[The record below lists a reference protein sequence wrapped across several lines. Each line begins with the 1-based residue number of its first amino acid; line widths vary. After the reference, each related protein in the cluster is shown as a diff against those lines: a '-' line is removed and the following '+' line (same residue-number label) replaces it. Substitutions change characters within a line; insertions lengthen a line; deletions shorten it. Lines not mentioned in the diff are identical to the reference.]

1 MVDRGLQEK
10 HLGILVKNGSFQF
23 SDSFFPY
30 TSGEIGPYYVQSA
43 DIMKDGNDYAE
54 AVKDMV
60 KLITSSIPFS
70 KIFDYSNN
78 VISGGES
85 RDWIFSFPVA
95 ARLNAPHVMI
105 YKDGKM
111 LGPSLKDKYVIHV
124 ADLNNEGSSPRD
136 KWVPAIRNSGGKIE
150 NILFYVDRMED
161 GVKVMQDLGLES
173 HSLVPLDKNAWDYL
187 KSKGIV
193 NNDVYKNLINR
204 MEDKHS
210 WAINML
216 RSRKGFGKLVEL
228 FKDPKSL
235 AKAAKIVNKGYPD
248 LKDELDKKL
257 RENKIIN
264 LGDDIYAFQ
273 VPSRE

>member
-1 MVDRGLQEK
+1 MVDRDLQEK
-10 HLGILVKNGSFQF
+10 HLGILVKNGGFQF

-60 KLITSSIPFS
+60 NLVPSIIPSDKLILNS
-70 KIFDYSNN
+70 KI

-95 ARLNAPHVMI
+95 AKLNYSHVMI

-150 NILFYVDRMED
+150 HIIFYVDRMED

-173 HSLVPLDKNAWDYL
+173 HSLVPLDEHAWSYL
-187 KSKGIV
+187 KSKGVV
-193 NNDVYKNLINR
+193 NDEIYKNLINR

-210 WAINML
+210 WALNML
-216 RSRKGFGKLVEL
+216 RSEKGFGKLTEL
-228 FKDPKSL
+228 FEDPKNIE
-235 AKAAKIVNKGYPD
+235 KAAKIINKGYPD
-248 LKDELDKKL
+248 FKPEFIDRAKKI
-257 RENKIIN
+257 NKFFTI
-264 LGDDIYAFQ
+264 
-273 VPSRE
+273 